1 MSRRLWRLPV
11 ARISVRDVKPERS
24 FKMDI
29 SVGFRHGHRNV
40 NVEPTTDIMTL
51 WFLFALMTAMA
62 MFAVL
67 WPLVRNTGVLR
78 SGSDLVVY
86 RDQLEEIARDRAAGQ
101 IGEVEAQAAK
111 VEVSRRLIG
120 AADAQAARP
129 GPLPAAEATWHRRLL
144 AVIALVVLPL
154 GAGGIYLKVGS
165 PQLPGQPLSARAADV
180 EQDQSISRLV
190 AQVEAHLQANP
201 EDVRGWE
208 VIAPVYLRLGRF
220 DDAVKARRTLL
231 RLGGETA
238 ERQADL
244 GEALVGTA
252 NGIVTADAK
261 AAFERAVALDAHDV
275 KGRYFLGLA
284 AEQDGRKTD
293 AVSIWSA
300 MVTEAPGDAP
310 WVGFVR
316 GELARLQGSGP
327 GPDDLA
333 AAADLGPEQR
343 LAMIRGMVE
352 KLSDRLHHD
361 GGADLEGWLRLVRS
375 YMVLGERDKAR
386 AAAGEARH
394 ALASDPDKVRKI
406 DELVKGLG
414 IEG

>member
-1 MSRRLWRLPV
+1 
-11 ARISVRDVKPERS
+11 
-24 FKMDI
+24 MDI
-29 SVGFRHGHRNV
+29 SVGFRHGRRNV
-40 NVEPTTDIMTL
+40 NVEPTTDIMIL
-51 WFLFALMTAMA
+51 WILFALMTAMA
-62 MFAVL
+62 MLAVL
-67 WPLVRNTGVLR
+67 WPLARNTGTMR

-120 AADAQAARP
+120 AADAQASRP
-129 GPLPAAEATWHRRLL
+129 GPLPVAAATWHRRLV
-144 AVIALVVLPL
+144 AVIALLVLPL
-154 GAGGIYLKVGS
+154 GAGGLYLKVGS
-165 PQLPGQPLSARAADV
+165 PQLRGQPLAARAADV

-220 DDAVKARRTLL
+220 DDAVKARRALL

-252 NGIVTADAK
+252 NGIVTAEAK
-261 AAFERAVALDAHDV
+261 AAFERAVALDDHDV

-284 AEQDGRKTD
+284 AEQDGRKSD
-293 AVSIWSA
+293 AVTIWSA
-300 MVTEAPGDAP
+300 MVTGAPEAAP

-316 GELARLQGSGP
+316 GELARLQGGGP
-327 GPDDLA
+327 GPEDLA

-343 LAMIRGMVE
+343 MTMIRGMVE

-394 ALASDPDKVRKI
+394 ALAGDPDKVRKI

>member
-1 MSRRLWRLPV
+1 MSSRR
-11 ARISVRDVKPERS
+11 
-24 FKMDI
+24 F
-29 SVGFRHGHRNV
+29 
-40 NVEPTTDIMTL
+40 DIMSL

-67 WPLVRNTGVLR
+67 WPLARRKGARR
-78 SGSDLVVY
+78 SGSDLAVY
-86 RDQLEEIARDRAAGQ
+86 RDQLEEIQRDRTAGR
-101 IGEVEAQAAK
+101 IGDVEAEAAK

-120 AADAQAARP
+120 AADAQAATP
-129 GPLPAAEATWHRRLL
+129 VPLSDSTTTWHRRLV
-144 AVIALVVLPL
+144 AVIALVALPL
-154 GAGGIYLKVGS
+154 GAGGLYLKVGS
-165 PQLPGQPLSARAADV
+165 PDLPGQPLLARAADV
-180 EQDQSISRLV
+180 QNQSIDHLV
-190 AQVEAHLQANP
+190 TQVEAHLEANP
-201 EDVRGWE
+201 EDARGWE

-220 DDAVKARRTLL
+220 SDAVKARRNLL
-231 RLGGETA
+231 RLAGETA

-261 AAFERAVALDAHDV
+261 AAFERAVALDGQDV

-284 AEQDGRKTD
+284 AEQDGRRAD
-293 AVSIWSA
+293 AVSIWRA
-300 MVTEAPGDAP
+300 MVAGAPGGAP
-310 WVGFVR
+310 WVGFLR
-316 GELARLQGSGP
+316 RELARVEGGGP
-327 GPDDLA
+327 GPEDVA

-343 LAMIRGMVE
+343 MTMIRGMVE

-361 GGADLEGWLRLVRS
+361 GTDLEGWLRLVRS

-394 ALASDPDKVRKI
+394 ALASDPEKLRQI

-414 IEG
+414 LEG

>member
-1 MSRRLWRLPV
+1 MSSRR
-11 ARISVRDVKPERS
+11 
-24 FKMDI
+24 F
-29 SVGFRHGHRNV
+29 
-40 NVEPTTDIMTL
+40 DIMSL

-67 WPLVRNTGVLR
+67 WPLALSKGTPR
-78 SGSDLVVY
+78 SGSDLAVY
-86 RDQLEEIARDRAAGQ
+86 RDQLEEIQRDRTAGR
-101 IGEVEAQAAK
+101 IGDVEAEAAK

-120 AADAQAARP
+120 AADAQAATP
-129 GPLPAAEATWHRRLL
+129 GPLSDSTTTRHRRLV
-144 AVIALVVLPL
+144 AVIALVALPL
-154 GAGGIYLKVGS
+154 AAGGLYLKVGS
-165 PQLPGQPLSARAADV
+165 PDLPGQPLLARAADV
-180 EQDQSISRLV
+180 QNQSIDHLV
-190 AQVEAHLQANP
+190 VQVEAHLEANP
-201 EDVRGWE
+201 EDARGWE

-220 DDAVKARRTLL
+220 ADAVKARRNLL
-231 RLGGETA
+231 RLAGETA

-252 NGIVTADAK
+252 NGIVTAEAK
-261 AAFERAVALDAHDV
+261 VAFERAVALDGQDV

-284 AEQDGRKTD
+284 AEQDGRRAD
-293 AVSIWSA
+293 AVSIWRA
-300 MVTEAPGDAP
+300 MVAGAPGGAP

-316 GELARLQGSGP
+316 GELARLEGGP
-327 GPDDLA
+327 GPEDVA

-343 LAMIRGMVE
+343 MTMIRGMVE

-361 GGADLEGWLRLVRS
+361 GTDLEGWLRLVRS

-394 ALASDPDKVRKI
+394 ALASDPEKLRQL

-414 IEG
+414 LEG

>member
-1 MSRRLWRLPV
+1 M
-11 ARISVRDVKPERS
+11 I
-24 FKMDI
+24 
-29 SVGFRHGHRNV
+29 
-40 NVEPTTDIMTL
+40 L

-62 MFAVL
+62 IFAVL
-67 WPLVRNTGVLR
+67 WPLARSQGRLR

-86 RDQLEEIARDRAAGQ
+86 RDQLEEIARDRAAGL
-101 IGEVEAQAAK
+101 IGEVEAEAAK

-120 AADAQAARP
+120 AADAQAASP
-129 GPLPAAEATWHRRLL
+129 GPLPAATATWYRRLV
-144 AVIALVVLPL
+144 AVVALVVLPL
-154 GAGGIYLKVGS
+154 GAGGLYLKVGS
-165 PQLPGQPLSARAADV
+165 PELPGQPLSARASDP
-180 EQDQSISRLV
+180 QDQSVDRLL

-201 EDVRGWE
+201 EDVRGWD

-220 DDAVKARRTLL
+220 DDAVKARRNLL
-231 RLGGETA
+231 RLSGETA

-252 NGIVTADAK
+252 NGIVTAEAK
-261 AAFERAVALDAHDV
+261 VAFERAVALDAKEV

-284 AEQDGRKTD
+284 AEQDGHRAD
-293 AVSIWSA
+293 AVSIWRA
-300 MVTEAPGDAP
+300 MVASAPEGAP

-316 GELARLQGSGP
+316 TELARLEGGP
-327 GPDDLA
+327 GPEDLA
-333 AAADLGPEQR
+333 AATDMGPEQR
-343 LAMIRGMVE
+343 LTMIRGMVE

-361 GGADLEGWLRLVRS
+361 GSDLEGWLRLVRS